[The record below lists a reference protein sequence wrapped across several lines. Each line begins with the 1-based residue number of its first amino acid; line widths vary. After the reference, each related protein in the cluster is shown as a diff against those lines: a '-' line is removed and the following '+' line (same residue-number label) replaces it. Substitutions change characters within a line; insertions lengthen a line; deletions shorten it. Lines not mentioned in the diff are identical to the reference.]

1 MGFYFPPLCH
11 DSSLQSRMTFSFDVL
26 TSVPPSGVMSEL
38 LSVMNRVAGEK
49 AGKDGKRWQ
58 HPSDFT
64 RRYATFLDFFFFC
77 GFRINESE
85 FYLSFCKKSSLV
97 LVVWLCSVV
106 SDYLSEVNQMLPDC
120 FVRFVKD

>member
-38 LSVMNRVAGEK
+38 LSVLNRVAGEK
-49 AGKDGKRWQ
+49 AGKDGKQWQ

-64 RRYATFLDFFFFC
+64 RRYATFFDFFFF
-77 GFRINESE
+77 FVDSE
-85 FYLSFCKKSSLV
+85 
-97 LVVWLCSVV
+97 
-106 SDYLSEVNQMLPDC
+106 
-120 FVRFVKD
+120 

>member
-11 DSSLQSRMTFSFDVL
+11 DSSLQSHMTFSFDVL

-64 RRYATFLDFFFFC
+64 RRYAHFWIFFFLWIQNK
-77 GFRINESE
+77 R
-85 FYLSFCKKSSLV
+85 V
-97 LVVWLCSVV
+97 
-106 SDYLSEVNQMLPDC
+106 
-120 FVRFVKD
+120 